1 MIKSIMP
8 SLSDVRSPSKV
19 NTDIHNRETNQND
32 TNAAALEFSKMFL
45 TSVFKQ
51 MLNEEESSSL
61 YGDSYGGQM
70 WKSLYIE
77 EIAKVS
83 ANNIGIKEI
92 FEKSIEKKTNP
103 YQSNEKNSAFKRTEI
118 FA

>member
-8 SLSDVRSPSKV
+8 SLS
-19 NTDIHNRETNQND
+19 NTMPLKNVSFDHDNQDETK
-32 TNAAALEFSKMFL
+32 NAILEFSKMFL
-45 TSVFKQ
+45 TSILKQ
-51 MLNEEESSSL
+51 MFNEDENSSL

-77 EIAKVS
+77 EIAKLS
-83 ANNIGIKEI
+83 AHSIGISDMI
-92 FEKSIEKKTNP
+92 EKSISKKINP
-103 YQSNEKNSAFKRTEI
+103 YQKQATTSSQSTKEV